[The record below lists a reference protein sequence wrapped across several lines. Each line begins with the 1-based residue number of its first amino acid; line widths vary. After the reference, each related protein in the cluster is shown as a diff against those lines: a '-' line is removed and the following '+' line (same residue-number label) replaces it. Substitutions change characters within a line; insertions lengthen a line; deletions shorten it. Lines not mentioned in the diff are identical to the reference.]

1 MNKLLLV
8 AFGVLAVLAV
18 IESANVEIF
27 QLKASAINGK
37 WSEFKTKFTKRY
49 RNQTDETKKKTAF
62 EKNLEF
68 INTNNEKFNRGEVSQ
83 TFGINQFTDMVLY
96 VHLYPFKIKFE

>member
-1 MNKLLLV
+1 MNKILLV
-8 AFGVLAVLAV
+8 VFGVLAVLAV

-37 WSEFKTKFTKRY
+37 WSEFKTKFTKQY
-49 RNQTDETKKKTAF
+49 RNQTHESKKRTAF

-68 INTNNEKFNRGEVSQ
+68 INQNNVKFNRGEVSY
-83 TFGINQFTDMVLY
+83 TFGINQYTDMVSKL
-96 VHLYPFKIKFE
+96 LFIL